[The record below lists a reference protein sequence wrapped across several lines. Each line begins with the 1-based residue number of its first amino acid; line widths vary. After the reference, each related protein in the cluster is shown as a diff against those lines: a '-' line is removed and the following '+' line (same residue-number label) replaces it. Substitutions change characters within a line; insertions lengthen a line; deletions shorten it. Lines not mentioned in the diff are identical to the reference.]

1 MSSTPVKAVQQKTH
15 EADVTSQ
22 SDHSEDASHAA
33 AHEIKSESKASPKTF
48 GSASLPDNLREPT
61 CKISRK
67 AFQTS
72 TSENQKR
79 WDTSVGG
86 VMNSDSSS
94 DSDEQLDVTIKPSTE
109 DGERGFN
116 NREDSPQVCDGKGP
130 FRNTSTKEDKR
141 RDVDLDLSDKDYSSD
156 ESITIENM
164 ENKVSEPS
172 GRQSS
177 LSVSKLDFDDERSWT
192 DLGENSWKHDVT
204 GDEAIYGMPQTHYPN
219 KNEICVLDKTIKR
232 KVAPVKKGEDFSK
245 SRSSRSPPPT
255 SDLMMKFFPSLK
267 PKPKSDSHLGNE
279 PKLNMSQDQPP
290 GESGCYQVCIRMLEI

>member
-1 MSSTPVKAVQQKTH
+1 M
-15 EADVTSQ
+15 
-22 SDHSEDASHAA
+22 
-33 AHEIKSESKASPKTF
+33 
-48 GSASLPDNLREPT
+48 
-61 CKISRK
+61 
-67 AFQTS
+67 
-72 TSENQKR
+72 
-79 WDTSVGG
+79 
-86 VMNSDSSS
+86 
-94 DSDEQLDVTIKPSTE
+94 TIKPSTE